1 MDYGSVASAALSLTA
16 TERAD
21 LAAELLDSLGA
32 PPDEELEA
40 AWRDEIARRVVEA
53 DRGEVRSIPWTEVE
67 SALRLRAETY
77 DAR

>member
-1 MDYGSVASAALSLTA
+1 MDYGSVAAAALSLTPA
-16 TERAD
+16 ERAD
-21 LAAELLDSLGA
+21 LATELLDSLGA

-53 DRGEVRSIPWTEVE
+53 DHGEVRSIPWSEVE
-67 SALRLRAETY
+67 SALRQRAEAY